1 MGSDYFSE
9 ESDLRSSLT
18 GDDLLKASNIA
29 GKGKAP
35 SNRMEDFARREREAG
50 LYNTMSGREGNPTSL
65 DKPEEDIRF
74 ERLGNGGYQQFVD
87 GKKGEKF
94 TEEQIQAGLQKQI
107 DKDPTEALLEKINET
122 LEGKFVSQ

>member
-1 MGSDYFSE
+1 MLKRIKYAEKVVSLMREFGIEKDEALNLASSILQKEDEKEGGKMGSDYFSE

-50 LYNTMSGREGNPTSL
+50 LYNTMSGREGN
-65 DKPEEDIRF
+65 
-74 ERLGNGGYQQFVD
+74 
-87 GKKGEKF
+87 
-94 TEEQIQAGLQKQI
+94 
-107 DKDPTEALLEKINET
+107 LEM
-122 LEGKFVSQ
+122 